1 MPGKINRIGIV
12 GMGPVGSI
20 LATHLNE
27 AGMDVAIC
35 DLDKLKMNL
44 VKTEG
49 IILEGVM
56 SKKTFFK
63 IGCTNQVRIFRVG
76 KKSILS

>member
-1 MPGKINRIGIV
+1 MTIKLNKIGIV

-20 LATHLNE
+20 LATHLKE
-27 AGMDVAIC
+27 AGMDVAIY
-35 DLDKLKMNL
+35 DHNKLKMNL

-56 SKKTFFK
+56 KKKTFVKNVF
-63 IGCTNQVRIFRVG
+63 T
-76 KKSILS
+76 SLEEY